1 MSEFIPGILL
11 IVGSLVVIVIAV
23 VYCLKLNNKVNEE
36 IRQQL
41 KKQGYVVDFPVVPKS
56 HTQLTRIWQLL
67 DEPTPH
73 YLHVSSLDSIAS
85 AAGML
90 GIADM
95 KMGDGPF
102 DAEFIVRSNNAAA
115 AKRVLS
121 TELQQALLSF
131 GPIGFRTGS
140 LNGLLSVDY
149 LPEMKADRELRKVW
163 AIEARGRL
171 SPEEIQQLL
180 GLGLQLR
187 DAVIRSSQEWEGPKE
202 LKVKFLEGR

>member
-11 IVGSLVVIVIAV
+11 VVGSLVVITIAV
-23 VYCLKLNNKVNEE
+23 VYCLKLNKKVNEE

-56 HTQLTRIWQLL
+56 HAQLTRIWQLL
-67 DEPTPH
+67 DEPTPL
-73 YLHVSSLDSIAS
+73 YLHVSSLDPIAS

-90 GIADM
+90 GVADM
-95 KMGDGPF
+95 KLGADAF
-102 DAEFIVRSNNAAA
+102 DAQFIVRNNNAAA

-149 LPEMKADRELRKVW
+149 LPELKADRELRKVW

-171 SPEEIQQLL
+171 TPEEIQRLLEL
-180 GLGLQLR
+180 GLKLR
-187 DAVIRSSQEWEGPKE
+187 DAVIQSAQAWDGPKE
-202 LKVKFLEGR
+202 MKVKFLEGR

>member
-11 IVGSLVVIVIAV
+11 VVGCLAVITIAV

-41 KKQGYVVDFPVVPKS
+41 KKQGYVVDFPVAATG
-56 HTQLTRIWQLL
+56 HAQLTRIWQLL
-67 DEPTPH
+67 DDPSPL
-73 YLHVSSLDSIAS
+73 YLHVSSLDPIAS
-85 AAGML
+85 AAGIL
-90 GIADM
+90 GVADI
-95 KMGDGPF
+95 KVGADAF
-102 DAEFIVRSNNAAA
+102 DAGFIVRSNNTAV

-121 TELQQALLSF
+121 SELQQALLSF

-171 SPEEIQQLL
+171 APEEIQRLLDL
-180 GLGLQLR
+180 GLKLR
-187 DAVIRSSQEWEGPKE
+187 DAVIRSSEEWEGPKE
-202 LKVKFLEGR
+202 FKVKFMEGR

>member
-11 IVGSLVVIVIAV
+11 FIGCLAVITFAV
-23 VYCLKLNNKVNEE
+23 VYCLKLNKKVNEE

-41 KKQGYVVDFPVVPKS
+41 KKQGYVVDFPVASSGHV
-56 HTQLTRIWQLL
+56 QLTRIWQLL
-67 DEPTPH
+67 DEPSPL
-73 YLHVSSLDSIAS
+73 YLHVSSLDPIAS

-90 GIADM
+90 GLADLRI
-95 KMGDGPF
+95 GEGSF
-102 DAEFIVRSNNAAA
+102 DAEFIVRSNNPVA
-115 AKRVLS
+115 AKRVL
-121 TELQQALLSF
+121 THEMQKELLSF
-131 GPIGFRTGS
+131 SRIGFRTGS

-171 SPEEIQQLL
+171 TPEEIQRLL
-180 GLGLQLR
+180 NLGLQMR

-202 LKVKFLEGR
+202 FTVKFMEGR